1 MEEYTSEQ
9 NEFDARNSTELLNPS
24 LETKRRGGRPK
35 GSKNKIRPVSPE
47 ATEPKR
53 RGRPRGTGPKQIAR
67 AIAGN
72 SETPQKRPVGRPPK
86 LAPARTVDVRLGK
99 RTVRGTPAVLRSQ
112 QLPDASGAVN
122 TNPLHSIFNK
132 QHTAASNL
140 SQNPIAPP
148 SGHATTETGPQVV
161 DEGQQDGEEDGADGL
176 LNDGLG
182 EEGEESDGEEQGEN
196 APGDAPNTSSSRPRR
211 KLPGWLQT
219 QFDEKLR
226 LAGIRDKGLPLLYAR
241 DKTFWFPL
249 EDPYFALQHLESL
262 SPQKMFQ
269 ARFFL
274 WDPDVLMD
282 ESDKID
288 EAMRCI
294 LHDIPQDT
302 EDSHLVL
309 FLDSEW
315 NVETSQLGYV
325 TGRGT
330 TAVVQIL
337 YKDTIYIL
345 KVT

>member
-1 MEEYTSEQ
+1 MEEYASEQ
-9 NEFDARNSTELLNPS
+9 NEFNAQNSTGLFNPPLEL
-24 LETKRRGGRPK
+24 KRRGGRPK
-35 GSKNKIRPVSPE
+35 GSKNKIQPVSPE
-47 ATEPKR
+47 STEPKR

-86 LAPARTVDVRLGK
+86 LAPARKVDVRLGK
-99 RTVRGTPAVLRSQ
+99 R
-112 QLPDASGAVN
+112 LPGASGAVN

-140 SQNPIAPP
+140 SQNPIASP
-148 SGHATTETGPQVV
+148 SGNATAETGPQVV
-161 DEGQQDGEEDGADGL
+161 DEGQQDEEEDGADGL

-196 APGDAPNTSSSRPRR
+196 APGDAPNPTSSRPRR

-249 EDPYFALQHLESL
+249 EDPYFALQQLESL
-262 SPQKMFQ
+262 SPQKMFR

-274 WDPDVLMD
+274 WDPDVL
-282 ESDKID
+282 
-288 EAMRCI
+288 
-294 LHDIPQDT
+294 Q
-302 EDSHLVL
+302 
-309 FLDSEW
+309 FLDNWVS
-315 NVETSQLGYV
+315 LP
-325 TGRGT
+325 
-330 TAVVQIL
+330 L
-337 YKDTIYIL
+337 P
-345 KVT
+345 